1 MDYRLCVGMDRQT
14 LNRIVDAV
22 RDRVSRLRLDWR
34 HGAAAGAVVL
44 LGLGVLGLG
53 VLGLMR
59 ATGGDAVADIPTDQR
74 IRIEVVQPVEPEL
87 IAGPVMEVGTL
98 VDAFQPG
105 DLPPATPAVSDE
117 EVEPADTPK
126 ESTPLLRRFSR
137 IFGSSAPRHE
147 KPAPPEIRRED
158 RAYGFDAPRP
168 DWEAERDAR
177 RARRERVEA
186 ERRDREMRQRM
197 TDDRDHAPSDASSH

>member
-1 MDYRLCVGMDRQT
+1 MDYRLCVGMDRQP

-22 RDRVSRLRLDWR
+22 RDRASRLRLDWR
-34 HGAAAGAVVL
+34 HGAAAGAVL
-44 LGLGVLGLG
+44 LIGLG

-59 ATGGDAVADIPTDQR
+59 ATGADAAPDIPDDQR

-105 DLPPATPAVSDE
+105 DLPPPAAPVRE
-117 EVEPADTPK
+117 EDAEQADTPK
-126 ESTPLLRRFSR
+126 ESTPLLRRFTR
-137 IFGSSAPRHE
+137 IFGSSAPRE
-147 KPAPPEIRRED
+147 DKPAPPEIRRED

-177 RARRERVEA
+177 RAWRERVEA

-197 TDDRDHAPSDASSH
+197 TDDRDHAPSDASPH